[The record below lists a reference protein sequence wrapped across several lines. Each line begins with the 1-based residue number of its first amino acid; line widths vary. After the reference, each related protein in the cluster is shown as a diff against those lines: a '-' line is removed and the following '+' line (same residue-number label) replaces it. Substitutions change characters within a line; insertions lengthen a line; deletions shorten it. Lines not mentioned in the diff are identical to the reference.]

1 MFAEKAPSNAP
12 EWSVSDLAGAL
23 KRTLEEAFGYVRLR
37 GEISGYRGPHS
48 SGHAYFCI
56 KDQNARIDAVVWK
69 GSFSRLRF
77 KPEEG
82 LEVIATG
89 RITTFPGSS
98 KYQIVVESLEPAG
111 AGALMALLEERRRKL
126 TAEGLFDTARKRR
139 LPYLPRVVGVVTSPT
154 GAVIRDILHRVD
166 DRFPRH
172 VLVWPVRV
180 QGETCAD
187 EVAAAIRGFNAL
199 AAGGRIP
206 RPDVLIVARGGGSI
220 EDLWGFNEEI
230 VVRAAAESGIP
241 LVSAVGHETDW
252 TLLDHVAD
260 VRAPTPTGAA
270 EMAVPVRAELAAAV
284 LDLSRRHAEAALRVL
299 ERRRSDLR
307 SAARALPSPD
317 ALFTGKRQ
325 RLDLATARIGPALI
339 ANARRFDERL
349 RRAADGLVR
358 RSPAARL
365 AEVRSRLDA
374 IDQRPRHALDRL
386 LQNRAERLEQ
396 TSRRLLVAR
405 QTLLRAERLRNG
417 QQQDLTR
424 RTAERLVPALANV
437 LERKR
442 AKLASVSQLFDSLN
456 YKAVLARG
464 YALVWDQDG
473 RAVTSADALVDG
485 QPLALEFADGRADA
499 IAGRLLRARPA
510 PKPKAPVE
518 EQGALF

>member
-1 MFAEKAPSNAP
+1 
-12 EWSVSDLAGAL
+12 
-23 KRTLEEAFGYVRLR
+23 
-37 GEISGYRGPHS
+37 
-48 SGHAYFCI
+48 
-56 KDQNARIDAVVWK
+56 
-69 GSFSRLRF
+69 
-77 KPEEG
+77 
-82 LEVIATG
+82 
-89 RITTFPGSS
+89 
-98 KYQIVVESLEPAG
+98 
-111 AGALMALLEERRRKL
+111 
-126 TAEGLFDTARKRR
+126 
-139 LPYLPRVVGVVTSPT
+139 
-154 GAVIRDILHRVD
+154 
-166 DRFPRH
+166 
-172 VLVWPVRV
+172 
-180 QGETCAD
+180 
-187 EVAAAIRGFNAL
+187 
-199 AAGGRIP
+199 
-206 RPDVLIVARGGGSI
+206 VLIVARGGGSI
-220 EDLWGFNEEI
+220 EDLWGFNEEV
-230 VVRAAAESGIP
+230 VVRAAAESAIP

-307 SAARALPSPD
+307 SAARALPTPE

-349 RRAADGLVR
+349 RRAADGLMR

-396 TSRRLLVAR
+396 TSRRLLIAR
-405 QTLLRAERLRNG
+405 QTLLRSERVRVG

-424 RTAERLVPALANV
+424 RTGERLVPALANV

-442 AKLASVSQLFDSLN
+442 AKLGAVAQLFDSLN
-456 YKAVLARG
+456 YKSVLARG
-464 YALVWDQDG
+464 YALVWDQEG
-473 RAVTSADALVDG
+473 RAVTSADALIDG

-499 IAGRLLRARPA
+499 TAGRLLRVRPA

-518 EQGALF
+518 DQGALF